1 MSLVI
6 AANLTPVQVERL
18 RGHPSRPV
26 VRDYVREG
34 RVWDIPPDT
43 ELLIT
48 FARGWAAADW
58 HAPPRGW
65 PWKLKLI
72 QVAAAGVDAFPSWF
86 FSGPP
91 VACGRGVQ
99 ADAIAEYVLGIILLR
114 EKGLDRPPP
123 TEPADW
129 VERPGRGLAGRTVG
143 LLGFG
148 AIGRGVAA
156 RVLPFGA
163 DIVALRRS
171 SASADDPRIRIV
183 RTPAE
188 VAAAADH
195 LVVALPLT
203 GETRHIVDANLLA
216 EAKQGLHLINVA
228 RGAHID
234 QVALVE
240 ALDAGRLGAAT
251 LDVTDPEPLPA
262 GHPIWSHPKIRLT
275 PHSSGQSDRFDDIL
289 AGKLATT
296 IDRHL
301 AGLPPL
307 DRVDPA
313 RGY

>member
-26 VRDYVREG
+26 VRDYVRDG
-34 RVWDIPPDT
+34 RVWDIPTDT

-48 FARGWAAADW
+48 FARGWAAADR
-58 HAPPRGW
+58 HAPPPGW

-72 QVAAAGVDAFPSWF
+72 QVAAAGVDAFPAWF
-86 FSGPP
+86 FSGSP

-99 ADAIAEYVLGIILLR
+99 ADAIAEYVLGVVLLR
-114 EKGLDRPPP
+114 EKGLDRPAPAG
-123 TEPADW
+123 PADW
-129 VERPGRGLAGRTVG
+129 IERPGRGVSGRTIG

-156 RVLPFGA
+156 RALPFGA
-163 DIVALRRS
+163 DIVALRRGG
-171 SASADDPRIRIV
+171 APADDPRIRFV
-183 RTPAE
+183 RTPEE
-188 VAAAADH
+188 VAAVADH

-216 EAKQGLHLINVA
+216 GAKPGLHLINVA
-228 RGAHID
+228 RGAHVD
-234 QVALVE
+234 QAALIE
-240 ALDAGRLGAAT
+240 ALDAGRIGAAT

-262 GHPIWSHPKIRLT
+262 GHALWTHPKVRLT

-289 AGKLATT
+289 ARKLAIT

-307 DRVDPA
+307 DRVDPM